1 LLGPTASGKSE
12 IAMRLAEKYGA
23 EIISVDS
30 MQVYQGMDI
39 GTAKPSVEE
48 RARVRHHLVDVVEP
62 EEDFT
67 VADAQRIGRQVIEQ
81 GSVPVLLVGGTG
93 LAFRAI
99 VDPLEFPARDPDH
112 RRQLEAQP
120 LETIRARLLEV
131 DPDAGAHLDLDNPR
145 RVVRAVEVYD
155 VTGLTPSARAATA
168 KARAVREYR
177 PLLPFHAVGLDSGDA
192 LEQRVAARLVAMF
205 DDGLLEEVRV
215 LAPRLGRAASQAVGY
230 KELLGVV
237 DGRVSVADGRKAVE
251 AATLAVATSQR
262 TFFRRDPRIHW
273 LEWDP
278 DPAVLTERVER
289 ELMAWIS

>member
-1 LLGPTASGKSE
+1 MLGPTASGKSE
-12 IAMRLAEKYGA
+12 IALRLAEKYGA

-30 MQVYQGMDI
+30 MQVYRGMDI
-39 GTAKPSVEE
+39 GTAKPSAEE
-48 RARVRHHLVDVVEP
+48 RARVPHHLVDVVEP

-67 VADAQRIGRQVIEQ
+67 VADSQRIGRRVIAQ
-81 GSVPVLLVGGTG
+81 SSAPVLLVGGTG

-155 VTGLTPSARAATA
+155 VTGLTPSARGATEE
-168 KARAVREYR
+168 ARAVREYR
-177 PLLPFHAVGLDSGDA
+177 PLLPFQAVGLDPGDA
-192 LEQRVAARLVAMF
+192 LERRVAARLDAMF

-237 DGRVSVADGRKAVE
+237 DGRVSVADGREAVE
-251 AATLAVATSQR
+251 AATLAVAAGQR
-262 TFFRRDPRIHW
+262 TFFRRDPRIQW
-273 LEWDP
+273 LEWDH
-278 DPAVLTERVER
+278 DPAVLTARVER

>member
-1 LLGPTASGKSE
+1 
-12 IAMRLAEKYGA
+12 MRLAEKYGA

-30 MQVYQGMDI
+30 MQVYRGMDI
-39 GTAKPSVEE
+39 GTAKPSAQEQ
-48 RARVRHHLVDVVEP
+48 ARVLHHLVDVVEP

-67 VADAQRIGRQVIEQ
+67 VADSQRIGRQAIEQ
-81 GSVPVLLVGGTG
+81 SSAPVLLVGGAG

-99 VDPLEFPARDPDH
+99 VDPLEFPPRDPDH

-120 LETIRARLLEV
+120 FETIRTRLLEV

-155 VTGLTPSARAATA
+155 VTGLTPSARGATA
-168 KARAVREYR
+168 EAKDVREYR
-177 PLLPFHAVGLDSGDA
+177 ALLPFHAVGLDPGDA
-192 LEQRVAARLVAMF
+192 LEQRVAARLDAMF
-205 DDGLLEEVRV
+205 DDGLLEEVRI

-251 AATLAVATSQR
+251 AATLAAAASQR
-262 TFFRRDPRIHW
+262 TFFRRDPRIQW
-273 LEWDP
+273 LEWDH

>member
-1 LLGPTASGKSE
+1 
-12 IAMRLAEKYGA
+12 MRLAEKYGA

-81 GSVPVLLVGGTG
+81 GSVPMLLVGGTG

-155 VTGLTPSARAATA
+155 VTGLTPSARAATEE
-168 KARAVREYR
+168 ARAVREYR
-177 PLLPFHAVGLDSGDA
+177 PLLPFHAVGLDPGDA
-192 LEQRVAARLVAMF
+192 LEQRVTARLDAMF
-205 DDGLLEEVRV
+205 DEGLLEEVRV

-251 AATLAVATSQR
+251 TATLAVAASQR
-262 TFFRRDPRIHW
+262 TFFRRDPRIQW
-273 LEWDP
+273 LE
-278 DPAVLTERVER
+278 
-289 ELMAWIS
+289 